1 VAKQHKVWKH
11 DELLDDLFKHLSMPD
26 QIILKE
32 PHMGSSY
39 LNGGRVAIPDL
50 FAFKKSYTNPDMR
63 VYEVKVSDSDLRG
76 DVMSGKWEKYLPYC
90 DRLIFAFPD
99 YIDWEPIL
107 GNQLA
112 AGVMV
117 RYPNCWRTVRKGALN
132 QKRTPFEEETFV
144 ALMIYLTESRH
155 EIERLEREKV
165 RLLSKD
171 INDLRHSADQG
182 LARKAAELADRESK
196 LEYAMRSQRQSAFK
210 EIFAA
215 MGINTWLQDGREI
228 EKLIEVMFTAPMKLS
243 AEQIVSKGFN
253 QILELKKS
261 QDKASEIL

>member
-63 VYEVKVSDSDLRG
+63 VYEVKVSDGDLRG
-76 DVMSGKWEKYLPYC
+76 DVMSGKWEKYLKYC
-90 DRLIFAFPD
+90 DRLVFAFPD
-99 YIDWEPIL
+99 YLDWEPIL
-107 GNQLA
+107 GNQHA

-117 RYPNCWRTVRKGALN
+117 RHTNCWRTVRKGALN
-132 QKRTPFEEETFV
+132 QKRTHFEEETFI
-144 ALMIYLTESRH
+144 ALMIYLTESKH
-155 EIERLEREKV
+155 EIEILEREKI
-165 RLLSKD
+165 RQLTKD
-171 INDLRHSADQG
+171 ISQLRHSNDG
-182 LARKAAELADRESK
+182 VLATKAKELDERESR
-196 LEYAMRSQRQSAFK
+196 LEYAERSARQTAFK

-228 EKLIEVMFTAPMKLS
+228 EKLIEMMFMEPIKRSTAD
-243 AEQIVSKGFN
+243 IIRRGFN
-253 QILELKKS
+253 QILELKKI